1 MYSDNVIM
9 MLSKKGISIG
19 DVVEIEHN
27 GRTYRGILLESPST
41 QPTDTL
47 LLKLPNGYNVGIKAS
62 ESIRLCER
70 HGKDGQKAVAKAAGR
85 GDAPAVALMFGGT
98 ISSKVEYKTGAV
110 FPSTTPEEF
119 ASAFPEAAGKC
130 SFRGVTSILSED
142 VRQEHW
148 RIMGEEIYGALKD
161 GKGVVATHGT
171 DTLGYSAAAVS
182 FMISN
187 PVRPVVFTGAQR
199 SSDRGSS
206 DNKENF
212 LNSLEYALNGRPGVF
227 VCMHSTT
234 NDGRCDV
241 HLGTRVRKMHT
252 SRRDAFKSI
261 NARPVASVGGGRI
274 VYNWDYAPRE
284 GKMELNSKFSDNVA
298 LVWVHPG
305 IKPKFISG
313 LSEYDGVVLAGT
325 GMGHVPT
332 NPFGDSNAVP
342 IIKEIE
348 GLVRSGVVVVI
359 APQTLYGRINL
370 NVYTAGRMLQEAG
383 VIGHLCDWLPETAFV
398 KLCWALGQS
407 KDAKKVREIMLT
419 NYAGELSQASGP
431 DLFYEEIF

>member
-1 MYSDNVIM
+1 MYSDNVLAL
-9 MLSKKGISIG
+9 LSRKGISIG
-19 DVVEIEHN
+19 DIVEIVHN
-27 GRTYRGILLESPST
+27 GKSYTGILLKSPSL
-41 QPTDTL
+41 QPTDVL
-47 LLKLPNGYNVGIKAS
+47 VLKLPNGYNVGITAND
-62 ESIRLCER
+62 SIRLRER
-70 HGKDGQKAVAKAAGR
+70 GRTQQGEETKVAI
-85 GDAPAVALMFGGT
+85 DEDTPAVALMFGGT

-119 ASAFPEAAGKC
+119 ASAFPEASGKC
-130 SFRGVTSILSED
+130 SFKKVTSILSED
-142 VRQEHW
+142 MCQEHW
-148 RIMGEEIYGALKD
+148 KMMGEEIYSTLKE

-171 DTLGYSAAAVS
+171 DTMGYSAAAVS
-182 FMISN
+182 FMIVN
-187 PVRPVVFTGAQR
+187 PARPVVFTGAQR

-234 NDGRCDV
+234 NDGKCDV
-241 HLGTRVRKMHT
+241 HLGTRARKMHT

-261 NARPVASVGGGRI
+261 NARPVASISGGKI
-274 VYNWDYAPRE
+274 VYEWDYAPNVGE
-284 GKMELNSKFSDNVA
+284 MALNAKFSDNVA

-313 LSEYDGVVLAGT
+313 LSEYDGVVLAAT

-332 NPFGDSNAVP
+332 NPFGDRNAVP
-342 IIKEIE
+342 IIKEVE
-348 GLVRSGVVVVI
+348 GLVKSGVVVAV
-359 APQTLYGRINL
+359 APQALYGRINL

-383 VIGHLCDWLPETAFV
+383 AIGHLCDWLPETAFV

-407 KDAKKVREIMLT
+407 KDPKRVREIMLT

-431 DLFYEEIF
+431 GLFYEEIF